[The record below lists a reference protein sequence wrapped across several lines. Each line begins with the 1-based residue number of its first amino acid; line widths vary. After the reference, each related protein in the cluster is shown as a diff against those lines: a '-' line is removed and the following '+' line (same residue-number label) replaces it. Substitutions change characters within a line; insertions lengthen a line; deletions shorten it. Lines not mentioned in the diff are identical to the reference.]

1 MADNK
6 LQLSVVD
13 GRRSS
18 EKVMVL
24 EGVLNAETAF
34 HVRDAA
40 RQDVPEM
47 LVIDMSGVRHV
58 DSSGIGVLIG
68 LYVSF
73 EQKSKRI
80 LLAGISDRV
89 WDLFRKC
96 KIDDVFTRYAT
107 VADAEL
113 AEPNAGPNSSG
124 GDRAAPVTERSPLL
138 K

>member
-1 MADNK
+1 MVTLQNAMADNK
-6 LQLSVVD
+6 LQISVVD

-34 HVRDAA
+34 HFRDTA
-40 RQDVPEM
+40 RQHVPEI
-47 LVIDMSGVRHV
+47 LVIDMRGVRYV

-73 EQKSKRI
+73 EQNSKRL
-80 LLAGISDRV
+80 LLAGISDWV

-113 AEPNAGPNSSG
+113 AVPNVG
-124 GDRAAPVTERSPLL
+124 L
-138 K
+138 

>member
-1 MADNK
+1 MAENK
-6 LQLSVVD
+6 LQISLVN
-13 GRRSS
+13 GRQSS
-18 EKVMVL
+18 EKIMVL

-34 HVRDAA
+34 QVRDTA
-40 RQDVPEM
+40 RQHVPET
-47 LVIDMSGVRHV
+47 LVIDMRGVRYV

-80 LLAGISDRV
+80 LLAGINDRV

-96 KIDDVFTRYAT
+96 KIDDVFTRYAS

-113 AEPNAGPNSSG
+113 AVENTDPNLF
-124 GDRAAPVTERSPLL
+124 RAPLAN
-138 K
+138 